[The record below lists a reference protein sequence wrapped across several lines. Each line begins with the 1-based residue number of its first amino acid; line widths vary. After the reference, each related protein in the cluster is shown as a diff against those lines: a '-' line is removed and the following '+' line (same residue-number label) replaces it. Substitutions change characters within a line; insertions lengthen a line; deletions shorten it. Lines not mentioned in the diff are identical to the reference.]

1 MPGAHAVTH
10 QREISSYHRLVRR
23 INRSIASQGA
33 THLRHAV
40 LKPSPE
46 DRPEDWDRLMDEIEQ
61 TEGARLSRRPDGS
74 VCVCWGRPSPC

>member
-1 MPGAHAVTH
+1 MQVTRAITH

-23 INRSIASQGA
+23 VNRSIASQGA
-33 THLRHAV
+33 THRRHAV

-61 TEGARLSRRPDGS
+61 TEGARLSRRPDGY